1 MKAALNRYWPSF
13 IHSRGVSANCVRA
26 LITVLMFAVSAPA
39 TAAVTCTI
47 SAPALAFGAY
57 DVFAGSLITSST
69 VISVTC
75 TLTGA
80 VNTVVPYTVSL
91 STGSGTYVLRA
102 MLSGANVL
110 NYNLYTTVGRTTV
123 WGDGSGSTATVGGSL
138 SLTTAARVK
147 TGTQTVFGAVPAL
160 QDAKV
165 GVYADNVTMTVTY

>member
-13 IHSRGVSANCVRA
+13 IHSRGVGAN
-26 LITVLMFAVSAPA
+26 F
-39 TAAVTCTI
+39 
-47 SAPALAFGAY
+47 ALAFGAY
-57 DVFAGSLITSST
+57 DVFAGTLVTSST

-75 TLTGA
+75 TLTGPS
-80 VNTVVPYTVSL
+80 NTVVPYTVSL

-123 WGDGSGSTATVGGSL
+123 WGDGTGSTATVAGSL
-138 SLTTAARVK
+138 SLTTANRVK

-165 GVYADNVTMTVTY
+165 GVYADNVTTTVTY